1 MVMYVYELAIIKN
14 QKRQRM
20 IKRFFKSPPREL
32 ILGRDIPSPRLT
44 GMGWFLILLYM
55 GVPAMLMGGALD
67 FILQIITGQCMGVWC
82 LFLK

>member
-1 MVMYVYELAIIKN
+1 
-14 QKRQRM
+14 M

-32 ILGRDIPSPRLT
+32 ILGRDIPSPQLT

-55 GVPAMLMGGALD
+55 GVPAMVIGGVLD
-67 FILQIITGQCMGVWC
+67 FILQTITGQCVGVWC